1 MYTYLHTYYYSLCF
15 IADRCNP
22 DYDVTIEDGK
32 CPVFKRKQSSAN
44 NNRSSSA
51 SSSPYC
57 SLLRSS
63 TLTGDLCM
71 DILGGMRQSGT
82 PLILYQCNG
91 GWNQLY
97 RVTDNCSI
105 LSEFPPKKGESKTE
119 SYCIDKSYT
128 NNNLY
133 TISCND
139 NSTSTLTFQF
149 MTSTGEAFKKFAT

>member
-1 MYTYLHTYYYSLCF
+1 MILSPFRCF
-15 IADRCNP
+15 ISDRCNP

-32 CPVFKRKQSSAN
+32 CPVFKRKQRSSAAN
-44 NNRSSSA
+44 NNHPSTTTTA
-51 SSSPYC
+51 PYC

-63 TLTGDLCM
+63 TLTDDLCM
-71 DILGGMRQSGT
+71 DILGGTRQSGT
-82 PLILYQCNG
+82 PLILYHCNG

-133 TISCND
+133 TISCSD
-139 NSTSTLTFQF
+139 NSTSTVTFQF
-149 MTSTGEAFKKFAT
+149 MTSTGQAFKKFVT